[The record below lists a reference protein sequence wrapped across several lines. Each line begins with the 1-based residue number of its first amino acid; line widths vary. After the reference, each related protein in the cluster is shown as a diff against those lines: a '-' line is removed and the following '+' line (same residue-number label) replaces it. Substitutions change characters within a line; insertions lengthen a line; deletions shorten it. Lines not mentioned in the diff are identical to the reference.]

1 MEKDMMMNDSL
12 MKPLP
17 PEPPAPVVRTR
28 LKISDIAWGVFW
40 GLTAWTVI
48 AFFTVLFLLTALN
61 VAGS

>member
-1 MEKDMMMNDSL
+1 MSM

-17 PEPPAPVVRTR
+17 PEPVVRTR

-48 AFFTVLFLLTALN
+48 AFFATIILLSVVS
-61 VAGS
+61 VAGSTP

>member
-1 MEKDMMMNDSL
+1 MSM

-17 PEPPAPVVRTR
+17 PEPITRTR

-48 AFFTVLFLLTALN
+48 AFFAGIILASFLAA
-61 VAGS
+61 AGS